1 MDEFDSNFNDIYI
14 SLYDAM
20 SDMKTKGY
28 ELSQEGV
35 TSFSD
40 KLDEGI

>member
-1 MDEFDSNFNDIYI
+1 MDEFDSNFDEIYD
-14 SLYDAM
+14 SLYEAM

-35 TSFSD
+35 TSFSE